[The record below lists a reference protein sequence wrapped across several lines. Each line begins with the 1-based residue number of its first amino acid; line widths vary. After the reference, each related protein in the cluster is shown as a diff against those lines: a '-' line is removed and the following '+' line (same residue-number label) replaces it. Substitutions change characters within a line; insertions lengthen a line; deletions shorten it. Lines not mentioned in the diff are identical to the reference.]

1 MKGHGW
7 SGGIGICK
15 NCPYPKCIYDF
26 RSKRDVESMLRRVKQ
41 QERIAKRNKII
52 VKMSATKTA
61 KEIAITFNL
70 SPRRIREILQQ
81 AKKI

>member
-1 MKGHGW
+1 MSRYGVV
-7 SGGIGICK
+7 GGKEICL
-15 NCPYPKCIYDF
+15 NCPYPKCILDF
-26 RSKRDVESMLRRVKQ
+26 RSKRDVESMLRRIKQ

-70 SPRRIREILQQ
+70 SSRRVREILQQ
-81 AKKI
+81 AKKK